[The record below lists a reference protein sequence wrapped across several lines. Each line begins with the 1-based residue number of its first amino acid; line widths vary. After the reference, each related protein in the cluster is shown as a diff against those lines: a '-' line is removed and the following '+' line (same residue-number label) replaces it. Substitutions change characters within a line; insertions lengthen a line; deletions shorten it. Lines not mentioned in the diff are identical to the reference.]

1 MPPPLKNRP
10 YWNDLLARCE
20 KLVAAGFSNVEVTEA
35 IAEEFGLPEQSFR
48 IAIRRGD
55 IPSMES
61 RDRARALARKQGD
74 VHFLG
79 KPCVTCGSRTR
90 YVADYRC
97 VPCSLAY
104 DREQAAKG
112 TGG

>member
-1 MPPPLKNRP
+1 MPLPLNNRP
-10 YWNDLLARCE
+10 YWNDLLTRCE
-20 KLVAAGFSNVEVTEA
+20 KLVAEGFSNTEVIEA
-35 IAEEFGLPEQSFR
+35 LFKEFGLPKQSMQ

-74 VHFLG
+74 VHVQG

-90 YVADYRC
+90 C
-97 VPCSLAY
+97 C
-104 DREQAAKG
+104 
-112 TGG
+112 